1 MTESK
6 EFQLLGVMVPK
17 GDKEIIR
24 EIAIKNRL
32 TMSDVARMLI
42 SDSIEHIAERNHFE
56 AGYLRIGGGSKD
68 KQGR

>member
-42 SDSIEHIAERNHFE
+42 SDSIEHIAERN
-56 AGYLRIGGGSKD
+56 LLKLVI
-68 KQGR
+68 

>member
-1 MTESK
+1 MIESK

-24 EIAIKNRL
+24 KIAIMNQL

-42 SDSIEHIAERNHFE
+42 SDSIEHISERDILKVVK
-56 AGYLRIGGGSKD
+56 A
-68 KQGR
+68 

>member
-6 EFQLLGVMVPK
+6 RLQLLGVMVPK

-42 SDSIEHIAERNHFE
+42 SDSIEHIANGIF
-56 AGYLRIGGGSKD
+56 
-68 KQGR
+68 